1 MNHQIMQETL
11 STILKVVLVP
21 ILPLL
26 TTYIIYWL
34 KIKIDELK
42 EQIANA
48 KFNKYLDILHELITS
63 NVIMVNQTLV
73 DALKKEGIFTKED
86 QIEAFNI
93 VKTNVLNS
101 LQTEAV
107 LILKSV
113 IDDLDTYINTEIEA
127 AVRINKKE

>member
-1 MNHQIMQETL
+1 MSNQIQETL
-11 STILKVVLVP
+11 STILKMVLVP

-34 KIKIDELK
+34 QIKVNELK
-42 EQIANA
+42 ERINNE

-63 NVIMVNQTLV
+63 NVMMVNQTFV
-73 DALKKEGIFTKED
+73 DALKKDEIFTKED

-101 LQTEAV
+101 LKTEAV
-107 LILKSV
+107 VILKSV
-113 IDDLDTYINTEIEA
+113 IEDLDTYINTEIEA
-127 AVRINKKE
+127 AVRANKKV

>member
-1 MNHQIMQETL
+1 MFKMNIQETL

-34 KIKIDELK
+34 KIKVDELK
-42 EQIANA
+42 EKINNE

-63 NVIMVNQTLV
+63 NVMMVNQTFV
-73 DALKKEGIFTKED
+73 DALKKDEIFTKEN
-86 QIEAFNI
+86 QIEAFNL

-101 LQTEAV
+101 LKTEAV
-107 LILKSV
+107 VILKSV
-113 IDDLDTYINTEIEA
+113 IEDLDTYINTEIEA
-127 AVRINKKE
+127 TVRANKKV

>member
-1 MNHQIMQETL
+1 MFKMNIQETL

-34 KIKIDELK
+34 KIKVDELK
-42 EQIANA
+42 EKINNE

-63 NVIMVNQTLV
+63 NVMMVNQTFV
-73 DALKKEGIFTKED
+73 DALKKDEIFTKEN
-86 QIEAFNI
+86 QIEAFNL

-101 LQTEAV
+101 LKTEAV
-107 LILKSV
+107 VILKSV
-113 IDDLDTYINTEIEA
+113 IEDLDTYINTEIEA
-127 AVRINKKE
+127 AVRANKKV

>member
-1 MNHQIMQETL
+1 MNIQETL

-34 KIKIDELK
+34 KIKVDELK
-42 EQIANA
+42 EKINNE

-63 NVIMVNQTLV
+63 NVMMVNQTFV
-73 DALKKEGIFTKED
+73 DALKKDEIFTKEN
-86 QIEAFNI
+86 QIEAFNL

-101 LQTEAV
+101 LTKV
-107 LILKSV
+107 GYNILANV
-113 IDDLDTYINTEIEA
+113 IEDLDTYINTEIEA
-127 AVRINKKE
+127 AVRLNKKV